1 MVEKAPEHKP
11 ASADAV
17 DTSREALRQLSRG
30 EPERHPLILALVGP
44 VGAPMDPVQEALRES
59 LRRFNYQVED
69 VHLSSLL
76 DESPYR
82 PWGDLPKRSDR
93 DYYQRR
99 MDAGDQL
106 RGEVGDGSALAALA
120 IARIA
125 EVRVATSPATIAF
138 VLRSLKH
145 PGEVDL
151 LRHTYGDAVTV
162 IGVASSLEERR
173 ETLVETLSLFEN
185 PAGEAERLIT
195 RDEADPSR
203 QDYGQNVRSTY
214 ASVDV
219 YLPTGRGFNIEPE
232 IDRFVDSLFG
242 APFITP
248 RMEEEGMR
256 LAFDAS
262 LRSAAAGRQVGAALI
277 PTVGTPVV
285 VGTNEVP
292 KPGGGQY
299 WSGDRP
305 DYRDFQVGSDPN
317 PVYTRRV
324 VQEVLERLA
333 SEKWLI
339 DELRDLSGTELLQ
352 RALTPD
358 EQGKSVL
365 ADARA
370 AALIEFTRCLHA
382 EQAAIINAARAGV
395 STQNAVLFTTT
406 FPCHECAKMIVGAGI
421 VEVHYIEPYP
431 KSLVAR
437 LYRDVIDTEPPM
449 RQERGLVGGK
459 VPFYR
464 FVGVAP
470 RRYGEAFTA
479 GARKVGDQLVTFDRL
494 TASPRSA
501 GWSEAGVAAREAS
514 VVASITRLLMG
525 LEEKRISKAQK
536 VDDEASATAKTSGQ
550 SKSGAGKGRASRGKS
565 EKTASGIAETDEAE
579 SDSRNSTG

>member
-1 MVEKAPEHKP
+1 MADESTSKS
-11 ASADAV
+11 SAADGIE
-17 DTSREALRQLSRG
+17 TSREAIRQLSTG
-30 EPERHPLILALVGP
+30 EPERHPLVLALVGP
-44 VGAPMDPVQEALRES
+44 VGAPFGPVQGALRES
-59 LRRFNYQVED
+59 LRRFNYEVED
-69 VHLSSLL
+69 IHLSALL
-76 DESPYR
+76 DESPFR
-82 PWGDLPKRSDR
+82 PWGDLPKRDEP

-106 RGEVGDGSALAALA
+106 RSEVGDGAALAALA
-120 IARIA
+120 IARISDLRDA
-125 EVRVATSPATIAF
+125 KESATAF
-138 VLRSLKH
+138 LLRSLKH
-145 PGEVDL
+145 PAEVDL
-151 LRHTYGDAVTV
+151 LRHIYGDAVTV

-173 ETLVETLSLFEN
+173 ETLAEVLSLFED

-195 RDEADPSR
+195 RDEADLSR
-203 QDYGQNVRSTY
+203 QEYGQNVRDAY
-214 ASVDV
+214 AAADV
-219 YLPTGRGFNIEPE
+219 YLPTSRGFKIEPE
-232 IDRFVDSLFG
+232 VDRFVDSLFG

-333 SEKWLI
+333 SEEWLI
-339 DELRDLSGTELLQ
+339 NELRDLTGTELLR

-358 EQGKSVL
+358 ESGKSVL
-365 ADARA
+365 GDARA
-370 AALIEFTRCLHA
+370 SALIEFTRCLHA

-395 STQNAVLFTTT
+395 TTQDAVLFTTT

-437 LYRDVIDTEPPM
+437 LYRDVIDTEPPI
-449 RQERGLVGGK
+449 RHDSGLVGGK

-470 RRYGEAFTA
+470 RRYATAFMA
-479 GARKVGDQLVTFDRL
+479 GVRKAGDELVRFDRL
-494 TASPRSA
+494 TATPRSG

-514 VVASITRLLMG
+514 VVTAITRLLTG
-525 LEEKRISKAQK
+525 LEERRVSGSKTS
-536 VDDEASATAKTSGQ
+536 DDESDAPKTSTRR
-550 SKSGAGKGRASRGKS
+550 KSAARKQRASQEKS
-565 EKTASGIAETDEAE
+565 TTSSREKSQPSKETD
-579 SDSRNSTG
+579 SRRQDSVG